1 MYACVLSHVRLFAAL
16 QTVAVQA
23 HGLLQA
29 RILEGGAISSSRGSP
44 WPRDRAHI
52 SCVSCIAGGLFT
64 PEPPG
69 KPAVRIEGDWEVGR
83 RTSLSD
89 MGRSNCGRSGW
100 TLHNKWPQALWRW
113 DSDRCYV
120 HKWVTKPYGTQ
131 QGGLGSHL
139 GRLECLGRP
148 EAGAGTVCLLPHPDK
163 CYLGWMAWRMGSLG
177 RLSGVSTCGFSPC
190 PGFSLHGTGFRP
202 PRGSS
207 LTRKTLFQKTQGPFH
222 HTAWPKPLQ
231 ACPDLRGKDTVSVP
245 WWDESQR
252 SCDLFPFAHTD
263 LSTKA

>member
-89 MGRSNCGRSGW
+89 MGRSNGGRSGW

-120 HKWVTKPYGTQ
+120 HKCRGSRNRTEHSKEVWGHIWEDLNVWAGPRLGLELSACFLTRTSVTWAGWLEGWAPWDGWAVCPHVASPPARASHCMGLASGRHVVAAWLVRPCSRRHRVPSTILLDRSHCKPALTWEERTQ
-131 QGGLGSHL
+131 SQSLDGMKVK
-139 GRLECLGRP
+139 EVV
-148 EAGAGTVCLLPHPDK
+148 TFFLLP
-163 CYLGWMAWRMGSLG
+163 
-177 RLSGVSTCGFSPC
+177 
-190 PGFSLHGTGFRP
+190 
-202 PRGSS
+202 
-207 LTRKTLFQKTQGPFH
+207 TRT
-222 HTAWPKPLQ
+222 
-231 ACPDLRGKDTVSVP
+231 
-245 WWDESQR
+245 
-252 SCDLFPFAHTD
+252 
-263 LSTKA
+263 